1 MLGPTV
7 TQQARRRG
15 RRARL
20 ALLGPTVTQQARRR
34 AVRTAQWSG
43 RRWSTAGKRFRPD
56 GGLGQSVRRG
66 CGGGLAESGY
76 ATTARGRAVA
86 PLFMHGWRRLAAGGG
101 CEPTLWPRDG
111 PAKKKGSAERR
122 VESGFWK
129 ALSARGSIF
138 EDAEKNEANCG
149 FRIAEDGWAGM
160 GVVVTF
166 GVSRADRERRQRH
179 GQLDVWTA

>member
-1 MLGPTV
+1 MLGPPV
-7 TQQARRRG
+7 RQARRR
-15 RRARL
+15 ARI
-20 ALLGPTVTQQARRR
+20 ALLGSTVTQHARRR

-86 PLFMHGWRRLAAGGG
+86 PLLMHGWRRLAAGGG

-129 ALSARGSIF
+129 VLSARGRIF
-138 EDAEKNEANCG
+138 EDAEKK
-149 FRIAEDGWAGM
+149 
-160 GVVVTF
+160 
-166 GVSRADRERRQRH
+166 
-179 GQLDVWTA
+179 

>member
-1 MLGPTV
+1 MGPTV
-7 TQQARRRG
+7 TQQAGRRC

-86 PLFMHGWRRLAAGGG
+86 PLFDARLAAAGGWRRLRANALASGRAR
-101 CEPTLWPRDG
+101 E
-111 PAKKKGSAERR
+111 KKGVRRTSRGERIL
-122 VESGFWK
+122 EGFE
-129 ALSARGSIF
+129 R
-138 EDAEKNEANCG
+138 
-149 FRIAEDGWAGM
+149 
-160 GVVVTF
+160 T
-166 GVSRADRERRQRH
+166 REH
-179 GQLDVWTA
+179 F

>member
-7 TQQARRRG
+7 PQQARRRARIAALG
-15 RRARL
+15 PTVPQQARRCRRRARI
-20 ALLGPTVTQQARRR
+20 ALLGPTVTQHARRRARIALLGSTVTQHARRR

-56 GGLGQSVRRG
+56 VGLGQSVRRG

-86 PLFMHGWRRLAAGGG
+86 PLLMYGWRRLAAAASQRFGLGTG
-101 CEPTLWPRDG
+101 PR
-111 PAKKKGSAERR
+111 KKKGSAERR

-129 ALSARGSIF
+129 VLSARGRIF
-138 EDAEKNEANCG
+138 EDAEKK
-149 FRIAEDGWAGM
+149 
-160 GVVVTF
+160 
-166 GVSRADRERRQRH
+166 
-179 GQLDVWTA
+179 